1 MKKKAAIII
10 YIISILCLLGLLA
23 LLVYSTLHHGDYH
36 ATANFTIN
44 DAAILGL
51 ALWTVP
57 MWGAAVFLMRSIRLR
72 GTLHEKQNKMLISFP
87 AFLCSGFFVFY
98 GCVLI
103 NMALK

>member
-10 YIISILCLLGLLA
+10 YIISILCMIGLLV
-23 LLVYSTLHHGDYH
+23 LFFYSRGSSH
-36 ATANFTIN
+36 ATASFTLN

-51 ALWTVP
+51 ALWAIP
-57 MWGAAVFLMRSIRLR
+57 MWAAAVFLMKSIRLK

-87 AFLCSGFFVFY
+87 PVLCSGFFVFY
-98 GCVLI
+98 GLVLI